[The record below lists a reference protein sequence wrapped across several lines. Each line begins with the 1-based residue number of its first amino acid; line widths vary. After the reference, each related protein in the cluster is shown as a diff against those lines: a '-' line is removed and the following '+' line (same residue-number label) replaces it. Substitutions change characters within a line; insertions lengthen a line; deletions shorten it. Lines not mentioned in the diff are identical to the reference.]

1 MTVSRHEP
9 GQRAIP
15 RLRVL
20 ERLIV
25 TALVIYAAAASAAAV
40 RPEALQNTGARS
52 SVWSGVYTPAQAER
66 GESQYLTYCAS
77 CHRDDLSGFS
87 TVPPL
92 KGDAF
97 LDAWSGRT
105 ADDLYTYIRTG
116 MPPYQSVAIS
126 RQAYIDIVAFIF
138 KSNAMPSGA
147 DEHTPDSML
156 LEMVK
161 ISKSDAR

>member
-1 MTVSRHEP
+1 MTVSR
-9 GQRAIP
+9 QQP
-15 RLRVL
+15 RHHPFRGLRVVGW
-20 ERLIV
+20 LIV
-25 TALVIYAAAASAAAV
+25 TAVFVCAALTSVTAV
-40 RPEALQNTGARS
+40 HPDAFQTAGEPSN
-52 SVWSGVYTPAQAER
+52 VWSGVYTPAQAER
-66 GESQYLTYCAS
+66 GESEYLKYCAS

-97 LDAWSGRT
+97 LNTWSGRT

-138 KSNAMPSGA
+138 KSNSMPSGA
-147 DEHTPDSML
+147 DELKPDSTL
-156 LEMVK
+156 LGAIA
-161 ISKSDAR
+161 ISKGDAR